1 MRYKVR
7 CLYFAQ
13 NVKIKNFMLDALRFY
28 FYTFRHFSL
37 WCIKIPKSAKIS
49 TAQDK
54 AKKGQVFIDI
64 WKYEHLA
71 TETFIYNF
79 NQTKFR
85 DFNISRY
92 LSEVG

>member
-1 MRYKVR
+1 MFIFRPKCKNKKFYAR
-7 CLYFAQ
+7 CIAVLFLYFS
-13 NVKIKNFMLDALRFY
+13 
-28 FYTFRHFSL
+28 TFFL